1 MSISLSVQSK
11 GNMDFEIIACG
22 RCSLSFL
29 QFELRSLES
38 VVESGV
44 GSQLE
49 ESKTPENPY
58 EEATYFSRD
67 PPVN

>member
-11 GNMDFEIIACG
+11 RNMDFEIIACG

-29 QFELRSLES
+29 QFKLRSLEP
-38 VVESGV
+38 VESGV
-44 GSQLE
+44 GSQFE

-58 EEATYFSRD
+58 EEATYLVEIRL
-67 PPVN
+67 